1 MLRRVHFAPTN
12 AVFEPHTHS
21 ATPSPSL
28 TSSSL
33 PSSSSPDL
41 STPPPDDDE
50 EYEPSVYPRTP
61 YATQVELYPDVV
73 VPKTIQ
79 IHFLLAY
86 TPFSDPALPYDLSC
100 PFSQS
105 DTHTQEH
112 DFTEPATFPP
122 LPSLTIIHPALKFDI
137 EIFPS
142 APVPGSYVSVMDVL
156 TKLYRDL
163 RLAVHPIE
171 YDELLDEEVRKTVD
185 LSYYSR
191 CGRIHDPA
199 ERSYEERKGL
209 KKIDLLMGRT
219 RFLGLAGTL
228 HAPDVWELNVG
239 SPTDPSAVPLGEL
252 SLHSHQH
259 HVF

>member
-1 MLRRVHFAPTN
+1 MPRRVHFAPTN
-12 AVFEPHTHS
+12 TVFEPDTHS

-41 STPPPDDDE
+41 STPPPDEDE
-50 EYEPSVYPRTP
+50 EYEPSVYPSVYPRTP

-86 TPFSDPALPYDLSC
+86 TPFPDPALPYDLSW

-105 DTHTQEH
+105 DIHIPEQA
-112 DFTEPATFPP
+112 FAEPATSPP

-137 EIFPS
+137 EVLPS

-171 YDELLDEEVRKTVD
+171 YDELLDDEVRKTVD
-185 LSYYSR
+185 LAYYSR
-191 CGRIHDPA
+191 CGRIRDSA
-199 ERSYEERKGL
+199 ERSHEERKGL

-219 RFLGLAGTL
+219 RFMGLAGTL
-228 HAPDVWELNVG
+228 HAPDVWELNV
-239 SPTDPSAVPLGEL
+239 S
-252 SLHSHQH
+252 
-259 HVF
+259 